1 MVKRNSESVRN
12 RSAMSWAESVQW
24 SNTHK
29 GKSGG
34 SSRKDDGWCRETV
47 DKNPVW
53 GETTNTTKKILEAL
67 LNARLGSFIVYKN
80 PVKKFFLG
88 FVVYTTAELI
98 NCDLFTDLF

>member
-12 RSAMSWAESVQW
+12 GSVMSWAESVQW

-34 SSRKDDGWCRETV
+34 SSRKDDGWCRQTV

-53 GETTNTTKKILEAL
+53 GETMSTSKKSWGLSWTQDWGVLSDIKIQIQPQ
-67 LNARLGSFIVYKN
+67 N
-80 PVKKFFLG
+80 
-88 FVVYTTAELI
+88 
-98 NCDLFTDLF
+98 

>member
-1 MVKRNSESVRN
+1 MVKRNSESVTN
-12 RSAMSWAESVQW
+12 RSAMSWTESVQW

-53 GETTNTTKKILEAL
+53 GETTNTTKKSWGLSWTQD
-67 LNARLGSFIVYKN
+67 LGVLSGIKIQWESF
-80 PVKKFFLG
+80 F
-88 FVVYTTAELI
+88 
-98 NCDLFTDLF
+98 